1 MMKDFFFNG
10 QAHGNVAGALMNADF
25 NPGVLR
31 PYFNKQGVPCV
42 DIHQNGKLVSVP
54 MRNADTTLRY
64 DEWKLIDDA
73 VIKAARPRLKAVA
86 DLRGRGLTYSIPN
99 GMSKTVL
106 STERMSDPG
115 SAVVS
120 MDGLREGANDRPVFD
135 IVNLPLPIIHS
146 DFSISSRQLA
156 VSRNGNTP
164 FDTTMS
170 EACGRR
176 VAEEAEKMLLGNST
190 VADQYAYGGGT
201 IYGYTDFPSALTYT
215 PTLPT
220 DSAWTGDTFIT
231 DLLAMR
237 QSLYNNYH
245 YGPYMIYVSPGWDR
259 YIDDDYKAASDKT
272 IRNRA
277 LEING
282 FEGITTLDYL
292 GNYKILMVEMTSQN
306 VREVIGMDFTTVQW
320 ESKGGMMINFKVMAI
335 LVPQLRADKNSR
347 CGILHATAA

>member
-1 MMKDFFFNG
+1 MKDFFLNG
-10 QAHGNVAGALMNADF
+10 RAFGGVAGKLMQADF

-31 PYFNKQGVPCV
+31 PYFNSKGVPCI
-42 DIHQNGKLVSVP
+42 DIFANGKLQSIP
-54 MRNADTTLRY
+54 MQNADTTLRY
-64 DEWKLIDDA
+64 DEWKMIDDA
-73 VIKAARPRLKAVA
+73 VIRAARPRLKAVA
-86 DLRGRGLTYSIPN
+86 DLRAGGLTYNLTN
-99 GMSKTVL
+99 GLSKTVL

-120 MDGLREGANDRPVFD
+120 MDGLREGPNDRPVFD

-146 DFSISSRQLA
+146 DFSISARQLS

-190 VADQYAYGGGT
+190 IADQYAYGGGT
-201 IYGYTDFPSALTYT
+201 IYGYTDFPSRLTYT
-215 PTLPT
+215 PTIPT
-220 DSAWTGDTFIT
+220 DSAWDGDTFIT

-245 YGPYMIYVSPGWDR
+245 WGPYRVYVSPSWDR
-259 YIDDDYKAASDKT
+259 YIDDDYKANSDKT

-277 LEING
+277 LEINS
-282 FEGITTLDYL
+282 IDAIQTLDYL
-292 GNYKILMVEMTSQN
+292 GDYQILMVEMTSMN
-306 VREVIGMDFTTVQW
+306 VREVIGMDITTVQW
-320 ESKGGMMINFKVMAI
+320 ETRGGMEINFKIMAI
-335 LVPQLRADKNSR
+335 LVPQLRADKNGR